1 MSLLMNLIRFRFN
14 VSRIAEREE
23 NALLVERT
31 LLDTNTSHLYSFDS
45 SITTEYDGHLSKAV
59 EGNVVNHLIGLLVWA
74 DNVWR
79 GYPHGAYYPLQVRII
94 QPLVLIIDPIHTS

>member
-1 MSLLMNLIRFRFN
+1 MFRFN
-14 VSRIAEREE
+14 VSRIAERED
-23 NALLVERT
+23 NALLVELT

-45 SITTEYDGHLSKAV
+45 SITTEYDGHLSRAV
-59 EGNVVNHLIGLLVWA
+59 ENNVVNHLIELLVWA

-94 QPLVLIIDPIHTS
+94 QPLVLIIDPIHAS

>member
-1 MSLLMNLIRFRFN
+1 MFRFN

-45 SITTEYDGHLSKAV
+45 SITTEYDGHLSRAV
-59 EGNVVNHLIGLLVWA
+59 EDNVVNHLIELLVWA
-74 DNVWR
+74 DNVRR
-79 GYPHGAYYPLQVRII
+79 GYPHGADRPLQVRNI
-94 QPLVLIIDPIHTS
+94 QPLKLTIGPIHAL